1 MDNMIKPVIIITNA
15 FVTMNTKHLPSPLD
29 HEFETTEHNFE
40 QAVLEESHKRL
51 VLVDISAEWCA
62 PCRVLLPVLEKLAK
76 EYEGRFLL
84 AKIDADEN
92 MRIAGRYKVR
102 GFPTVI
108 AFKNGEEVDRFH
120 SAQRETFVRDF
131 IEQHL

>member
-1 MDNMIKPVIIITNA
+1 MDLHTHPDIHPQ
-15 FVTMNTKHLPSPLD
+15 LSPSTFSFD
-29 HEFETTEHNFE
+29 ATEKNFE
-40 QAVLEESHKRL
+40 QVAVQESQKRL

-62 PCRVLLPVLEKLAK
+62 PCNVLMPILDKLSK
-76 EYEGRFLL
+76 EYAGEFLL
-84 AKIDADEN
+84 AKVDADEN

-108 AFKNGEEVDRFH
+108 AFVDGEEVDRFH

-131 IEQHL
+131 IEKHLF